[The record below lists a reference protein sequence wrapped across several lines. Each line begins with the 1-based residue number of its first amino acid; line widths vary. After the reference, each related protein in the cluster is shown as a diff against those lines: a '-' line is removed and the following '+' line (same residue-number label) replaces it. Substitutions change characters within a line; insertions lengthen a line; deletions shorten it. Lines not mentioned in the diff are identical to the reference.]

1 MDPSIT
7 KEIVERMHELPAAQ
21 QQLVLEI
28 VRSLASQRPQG
39 VPARDLLAFA
49 GVIGAEDAREMV
61 DAIEEGLRKS
71 GRECLVASSLTP
83 TLRWPSWLAR
93 IRFVPLSTRGA

>member
-39 VPARDLLAFA
+39 VLAKDLLALA
-49 GVIGAEDAREMV
+49 GVISAEDAREMAE
-61 DAIEEGLRKS
+61 AIEEGCER
-71 GRECLVASSLTP
+71 VDANA
-83 TLRWPSWLAR
+83 W
-93 IRFVPLSTRGA
+93 

>member
-1 MDPSIT
+1 MDASIT
-7 KEIVERMHELPAAQ
+7 KEIVERMHGLPAAQ

-49 GVIGAEDAREMV
+49 GAISAEDAREMAE
-61 DAIEEGLRKS
+61 AIEEGCER
-71 GRECLVASSLTP
+71 VDANA
-83 TLRWPSWLAR
+83 W
-93 IRFVPLSTRGA
+93 

>member
-1 MDPSIT
+1 MDASIT

-39 VPARDLLAFA
+39 VPAKDLLPFA
-49 GVIGAEDAREMV
+49 GVISAEDAREMA
-61 DAIEEGLRKS
+61 DAIEEGCER
-71 GRECLVASSLTP
+71 VDANA
-83 TLRWPSWLAR
+83 W
-93 IRFVPLSTRGA
+93 

>member
-1 MDPSIT
+1 MDASIT

-39 VPARDLLAFA
+39 VPAKDLLPFA
-49 GVIGAEDAREMV
+49 GVIGAEDAREMA
-61 DAIEEGLRKS
+61 DAIEEGCER
-71 GRECLVASSLTP
+71 VDANA
-83 TLRWPSWLAR
+83 W
-93 IRFVPLSTRGA
+93 